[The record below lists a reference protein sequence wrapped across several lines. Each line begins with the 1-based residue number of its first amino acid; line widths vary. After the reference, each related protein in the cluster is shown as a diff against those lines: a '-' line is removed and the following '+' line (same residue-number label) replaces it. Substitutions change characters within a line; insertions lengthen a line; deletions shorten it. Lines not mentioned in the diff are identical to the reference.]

1 MLSAMDAA
9 DREMVVAGIILGV
22 VSVALGAVA
31 WLLLT

>member
-9 DREMVVAGIILGV
+9 DREMVVGGIILGV